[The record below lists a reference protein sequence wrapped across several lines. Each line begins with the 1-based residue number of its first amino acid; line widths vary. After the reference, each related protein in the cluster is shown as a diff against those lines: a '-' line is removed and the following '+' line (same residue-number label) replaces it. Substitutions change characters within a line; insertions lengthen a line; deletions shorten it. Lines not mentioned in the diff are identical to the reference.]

1 MKGIRVVFRRPGI
14 VELEEYDVKP
24 PRSGEVLVKTLYTLI
39 SPGTELA
46 FLYSLPNTPRK
57 FPMVVGYSNVGVV
70 EELGRGVSGLKVGQA
85 VVSWSPHASHVTVSA
100 EKVFPV
106 PEDLSL
112 EEASFF
118 ALGAICL
125 QGVRKAGVEIG
136 ESALVIGLGLVG
148 QLTAQLLR
156 LSGAVPIIGLDL
168 YEGRLKLARKLGAD
182 YVFNP
187 SKVDVEEEV
196 LRLTEGKGASLTIE
210 ASGSPE
216 AVNLAFRL
224 TRKLGRVVLLGS
236 SRGETTVNFYRDI
249 HRKGLHVIGA
259 HVSTVPEVESFRYY
273 WTLRDEIKTF
283 FKLLKM
289 RSLNVRDLISVKLS
303 FRDASKAYELL
314 RKEKDRV
321 VGILLDWTN
330 A

>member
-46 FLYSLPNTPRK
+46 FLYALPNTPRK
-57 FPMVVGYSNVGVV
+57 FPMVAGYSNVGVI
-70 EELGRGVSGLKVGQA
+70 EELGRGVSGLEVGQA
-85 VVSWSPHASHVTVSA
+85 VVSWSPHASYVTVST
-100 EKVFPV
+100 EKVFSV

-125 QGVRKAGVEIG
+125 QGVRKGGVEIG

-156 LSGAVPIIGLDL
+156 LSGAVPVIGLDL

-187 SKVDVEEEV
+187 SKVDVEKEI

-249 HRKGLHVIGA
+249 HRRGLHVIGA

-273 WTLRDEIKTF
+273 WTLKDEIKTF

-289 RSLNVRDLISVKLS
+289 RSLNVKDLISVKLS
-303 FRDASKAYELL
+303 FRDAGEAYELL

-321 VGILLDWTN
+321 IGVLLDWTS